1 MDDNFIAKL
10 GKKNS
15 ENIKRFEENLNKLER
30 KITTPIGKKI
40 ELLNQ
45 VPPRK
50 SRYDDKT
57 NKIIFYGDPIDNTNT
72 SSNSNL
78 SNYILETDELGKR
91 LVSDREK
98 ATKEALNMNKKRA
111 AANISSQTLSVE
123 AKSRSSELPQ
133 TEEKSE
139 PSLEPRQNQL
149 ELNPVN
155 QKTIQPSPLEVVKN
169 NNAKDN
175 PNTDNEYILQE
186 NPVDGEKYFY
196 KDRNGNYIEGSL
208 TVVENQQT
216 KINEWN
222 DLYRIK
228 DNDNKIVN
236 IGYKGEENAKLYL
249 KKSENE
255 SRMKKKNEEDN
266 LKKEKLMNE
275 LISEVKNIISNDY
288 NSLVNETYRSEPN
301 SNEKEKT
308 IEDYEKLIDYS
319 ENEENIKFLLSKKQK
334 YVDEIYSRFYN
345 QNKSLRDELKKINE
359 EKNEEMRKLKA
370 RFAKFKQARETW
382 ENNIEKFKLR
392 LNDFLNKYNL
402 NPDEESIF
410 FHGKYLKHLLRI
422 KYCKRLLTNG
432 EKKDQEDIEFL
443 FKMIMYDTDEYR
455 NYLKKIIN
463 HENDSKKKSK
473 YENTLTEILNDFI
486 ELKKNYNTLLNENGN
501 ERNEIEKGVIE
512 QEEEEEEGDTDYK
525 PLRITNIN
533 SSSSKEERTGNG
545 SNQCWLNSVLYLFFS
560 LKQVT
565 DKCDPLHDYQSE
577 IGENV
582 DDNIVFRKK
591 MYEYLK
597 KIQTDNYL
605 WNKKNYDGLTK
616 KFIEEIRV
624 QRICNQTEYGEGDI
638 ETLQK
643 TLDTPYE
650 YGDHQIALKYIF
662 SLIIA
667 CNFNKLD
674 LILLNSVAMP
684 KNLREL
690 FENNEMQFISNDD
703 KMVLNN
709 FNEKQKAAVSFAQ
722 YDQIYYND
730 TNRELLSNILT
741 KQFELMYE
749 NKNFGTYECVAFI
762 ISTNY
767 ITLREKEHMDG
778 EHYVTYVRKGK
789 SSGKKWVRWDAYK
802 INDKDEEV
810 VELNT
815 SKDLF
820 EIENSKKE
828 NEKMEIKYTE
838 NSYRYFTP
846 LFLRITGTGDLD
858 INKSGQLI
866 KKFSEAN
873 AKANKSSS
881 VAAPTTTTPPP
892 STKANSDNSGKFWG
906 LLKRSISRFSGLSSK
921 NEETEPLLTKKGG
934 KRKTKKNRKRKTNK
948 KLNKLSNNSS
958 NKKRIKKKKKSLK
971 H

>member
-10 GKKNS
+10 EKKNS

-57 NKIIFYGDPIDNTNT
+57 NKIIFYGDPIDNTENEKGL
-72 SSNSNL
+72 SSKN
-78 SNYILETDELGKR
+78 I
-91 LVSDREK
+91 
-98 ATKEALNMNKKRA
+98 KEAIDTVHKGAEALEKSKSMIKNLNLTNIPQASASSPVGEKQERADKRTAEEEA
-111 AANISSQTLSVE
+111 AAAQKAAEEKEIKYKINEKKIQKKQAAAAQKAAQEEEKNLLQPM
-123 AKSRSSELPQ
+123 AKKEPQ
-133 TEEKSE
+133 KNNPKSTKSDLDSMFDNEVQDTEEKAAAA
-139 PSLEPRQNQL
+139 
-149 ELNPVN
+149 
-155 QKTIQPSPLEVVKN
+155 QKAQEEVN
-169 NNAKDN
+169 NNIYE
-175 PNTDNEYILQE
+175 P
-186 NPVDGEKYFY
+186 
-196 KDRNGNYIEGSL
+196 
-208 TVVENQQT
+208 
-216 KINEWN
+216 
-222 DLYRIK
+222 
-228 DNDNKIVN
+228 
-236 IGYKGEENAKLYL
+236 L
-249 KKSENE
+249 K
-255 SRMKKKNEEDN
+255 
-266 LKKEKLMNE
+266 
-275 LISEVKNIISNDY
+275 
-288 NSLVNETYRSEPN
+288 
-301 SNEKEKT
+301 
-308 IEDYEKLIDYS
+308 
-319 ENEENIKFLLSKKQK
+319 
-334 YVDEIYSRFYN
+334 
-345 QNKSLRDELKKINE
+345 
-359 EKNEEMRKLKA
+359 
-370 RFAKFKQARETW
+370 
-382 ENNIEKFKLR
+382 
-392 LNDFLNKYNL
+392 
-402 NPDEESIF
+402 
-410 FHGKYLKHLLRI
+410 
-422 KYCKRLLTNG
+422 
-432 EKKDQEDIEFL
+432 
-443 FKMIMYDTDEYR
+443 
-455 NYLKKIIN
+455 
-463 HENDSKKKSK
+463 
-473 YENTLTEILNDFI
+473 
-486 ELKKNYNTLLNENGN
+486 
-501 ERNEIEKGVIE
+501 
-512 QEEEEEEGDTDYK
+512 
-525 PLRITNIN
+525 ITNIN
-533 SSSSKEERTGNG
+533 SSSSEEEITGNG

-565 DKCDPLHDYQSE
+565 DKCDPLHNYTPIETLESKDIE
-577 IGENV
+577 
-582 DDNIVFRKK
+582 FRQQ
-591 MYEYLK
+591 MYDYLK
-597 KIQTDNYL
+597 NIQTDNYL
-605 WNKKNYDGLTK
+605 WNKKNYDELTK

-624 QRICNQTEYGEGDI
+624 QRICNQTEYGKGDI

-643 TLDTPYE
+643 TLDSPYE

-674 LILLNSVAMP
+674 LILFNSVAMP

-690 FENNEMQFISNDD
+690 FENKKMKFISNDD
-703 KMVLNN
+703 DRIVLNN
-709 FNEKQKAAVSFAQ
+709 FNEKQMAEIGFAQ

-749 NKNFGTYECVAFI
+749 KKNLGTYECVAFI

-767 ITLREKEHMDG
+767 IDFEGRNNG

-828 NEKMEIKYTE
+828 NEKMEIKDTE

-866 KKFSEAN
+866 KKFAEDN

-881 VAAPTTTTPPP
+881 VAASAITTPSVASSSATIINPIFTSTKATTVTLPQAAPATTTPPP
-892 STKANSDNSGKFWG
+892 STKANSDNSETVFG
-906 LLKRSISRFSGLSSK
+906 LMKRGFSGLFSK